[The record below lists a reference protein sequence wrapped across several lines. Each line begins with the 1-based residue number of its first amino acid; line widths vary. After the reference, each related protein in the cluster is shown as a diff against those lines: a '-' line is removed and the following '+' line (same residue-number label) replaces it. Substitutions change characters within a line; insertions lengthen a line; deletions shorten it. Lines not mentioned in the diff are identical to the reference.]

1 MLGIIWSPL
10 NGGNQQ
16 SIIKGPREYEGY
28 YVLVAWW
35 REKERRCWDFIESM
49 SISKG
54 DKQTHGNAETN
65 WNENWGNKWTPCM
78 CLNAVHTAA
87 MIIGPFWYWFWVDD
101 HQIDVDTCAQE
112 IHGQTANIPP
122 NYTVLAFHFYFYQSS
137 PFIQKEL
144 IKPWVSSELG
154 AGPVY
159 GRGGERT
166 GELCSWQMAHNGGRQ
181 RTWIHFGWLWISQVL
196 TFNGE

>member
-1 MLGIIWSPL
+1 MPGIIWSPL

-54 DKQTHGNAETN
+54 DKQTHGNAEKKLKRKLGKYLNSMYVFERSTYGSHDY
-65 WNENWGNKWTPCM
+65 WTFLILILGWWSPDWCGYLCTGNTTTKI
-78 CLNAVHTAA
+78 LS
-87 MIIGPFWYWFWVDD
+87 
-101 HQIDVDTCAQE
+101 
-112 IHGQTANIPP
+112 
-122 NYTVLAFHFYFYQSS
+122 NYMVFAFHFYFYQSS

-181 RTWIHFGWLWISQVL
+181 RTWIHFGWLWISQVQ
-196 TFNGE
+196 TFNVE